1 MVGLVLPLFELF
13 LWSPVFSGRS
23 PFAFVSFG
31 RCSIMSVHDR
41 LPTFPC
47 VILAGRASGRGL
59 CGGFG
64 CGVDCI
70 IRIV

>member
-1 MVGLVLPLFELF
+1 MVGLVLPLFELY

-31 RCSIMSVHDR
+31 RCSPMSVHGG

-47 VILAGRASGRGL
+47 VILASRA
-59 CGGFG
+59 GG
-64 CGVDCI
+64 
-70 IRIV
+70 

>member
-31 RCSIMSVHDR
+31 RCSPMSVHGG

-47 VILAGRASGRGL
+47 VILASRA
-59 CGGFG
+59 GG
-64 CGVDCI
+64 
-70 IRIV
+70 